1 LDEIKLFV
9 KLNYFCIKLKIRKMK
24 KVLLFVV
31 INFFFSIL
39 LFADGVQFSASAP
52 ATVEVGERFYIKYT
66 SNSRA
71 QISLPQ
77 FDDFSLVGG
86 PSTSSSSSIQIING
100 QTTQSTSFTYSY
112 VLQAKAEGTYT
123 IPAATASINGKTYTC
138 NVLTINVVKQG
149 TKPSQPKQ
157 SSGRDPWGQQN
168 QSAQQPTQ
176 QQINAEDI
184 FIRMHVD
191 RTKIYQGE
199 PIVAT
204 LKIYT
209 RIDLIGFED
218 FILPDYKGF
227 WVQEF
232 EMPQQINLQRENVN
246 GIPYNT
252 AVLKKDLLY
261 PQYSGQLEIKPAEV
275 VCMVR
280 QRVSGGNSP
289 WDAFFGYYENKSV
302 SVKSSLVNINVK
314 PLPDNAPGYFSGAVG
329 SFDLKTELS
338 ADSIKTNDAITIKL
352 ILSGTGNIKLIDPPS
367 IKFPKEF
374 EVYDP
379 EIRLNVNAVA
389 GGNSGSKTFEY
400 TLIPRYPGNYNI
412 NNIKFAYFDPASGRY
427 KTLQSEPLKIFVERG
442 ENDESGN
449 VSASYSKEDIEYIG
463 DEDIQ
468 FIKTKA
474 FEITKEQNYLIG
486 SFLFVFLLSFPLILF
501 GIILIVWR
509 KRIKES
515 ANIAKMRN
523 KKANKTSM
531 KRLKLARDFMNQNR
545 REDFYKEIMIALWGY
560 LGDKMDIP
568 VAEISKEN
576 VTDKLNEKGIEDTYT
591 ARFLSIIELCEYAH
605 FAPVTEETKMQN
617 VYKEAVDIINQ
628 LEQKLK

>member
-1 LDEIKLFV
+1 
-9 KLNYFCIKLKIRKMK
+9 MK
-24 KVLLFVV
+24 KVLLFAI

-39 LFADGVQFSASAP
+39 VFADGVEFSASAP
-52 ATVEVGERFYIKYT
+52 NTVEVGERFYLKYT

-77 FDDFSLVGG
+77 FTDFSLVGG

-112 VLQAKAEGTYT
+112 VLQAKAEGTFT
-123 IPAATASINGKTYTC
+123 IPAATASINGKSYTC
-138 NVLTINVVKQG
+138 NTVTINVVKQG
-149 TKPSQPKQ
+149 TKPSQPQQ
-157 SSGRDPWGQQN
+157 SSGRDPWGRQDPYSQ
-168 QSAQQPTQ
+168 QQPSQ

-191 RTKIYQGE
+191 RTNIYQGE
-199 PIVAT
+199 PVVAT

-209 RIDLIGFED
+209 RLDLMGFED
-218 FILPDYKGF
+218 FVLPDYKGF

-232 EMPQQINLQRENVN
+232 DMPQQISLQRETVN
-246 GIPYNT
+246 GVPYNT

-261 PQYSGQLEIKPAEV
+261 PQYSGTLEIKPAEV

-302 SVKSSLVNINVK
+302 SVKSSTVNINVK
-314 PLPDNAPGYFSGAVG
+314 ALPDNAPGYFSGAVG
-329 SFDLKTELS
+329 NFSLKTEVS
-338 ADSIKTNDAITIKL
+338 DDSVKTNDAITIKL
-352 ILSGTGNIKLIDPPS
+352 IVSGTGNIKLIDPPG

-379 EIRLNVNAVA
+379 EIILNINTAA

-412 NNIKFAYFDPASGRY
+412 SNIRFAYFDPSAVRY
-427 KTLQSEPLKIFVERG
+427 KTLQSDPLSIFVERG
-442 ENDESGN
+442 ENDESGS

-468 FIKTKA
+468 FIKTKS
-474 FEITKEQNYLIG
+474 FEIEKEQYYLMG
-486 SFLFVFLLSFPLILF
+486 SFLFVFLLSLPLILF
-501 GIILIVWR
+501 GLVLIVWR

-515 ANIAKMRN
+515 SNIAKMRN
-523 KKANKTSM
+523 KKANKISM
-531 KRLKLARDFMNQNR
+531 KRLKQAREFMNNNK
-545 REDFYKEIMIALWGY
+545 REEFYKEIMTALWGY
-560 LGDKMDIP
+560 LGDKLDIA
-568 VAEISKEN
+568 VADISKEN
-576 VTDKLNEKGIEDTYT
+576 VSDKLAERGVDDSDTQD
-591 ARFLSIIELCEYAH
+591 FLNIIELCEYAH
-605 FAPVTEETKMQN
+605 FAPATEETKMHN
-617 VYKEAVDIINQ
+617 VYNEAVKIINQ
-628 LEQKLK
+628 LEHKLK